1 MSEYQYYEFRA
12 IDRSLDRSAMSA
24 LRALSTRA
32 QITSASFTN
41 EYSYGDFRGDPD
53 KLMEAYFDAH
63 LYVANWGTHQLMLRV
78 PVQLLPLSAVGPYT
92 AEEGLR
98 AWATGT
104 HVILDFASRSED
116 DYGWT
121 EGAGQL
127 DPLLPVRAELLAGD
141 LRALYLGWLAAV
153 ESGEIDEGAT
163 EPPVPPGLGT
173 LSPALTDF
181 AEFLRVDPDLIEIAA
196 SASGSQVPT
205 GPSVADLA
213 SWVAELP
220 EGEKNT
226 ALVQLLGG
234 EGASAAVDLLSQFR
248 ADAARAT
255 SRGGAS
261 PPGARRTVGELL
273 AARERVAEE
282 NRRRAAEKKAH
293 EESRLARERAEA
305 RASLGYAR
313 REGSESLARSGN
325 RGRNEIAQTVR
336 PRDSTTYRSPR
347 PRATGRRDA
356 RVRPARRRIAG
367 TAPQET
373 VLHRAVG
380 QSRNAQVKGPQWIVP
395 SLMRMNPRPRSSA
408 PRSPG

>member
-12 IDRSLDRSAMSA
+12 IDRALDRSALTA

-32 QITSASFTN
+32 RITPTSFTN

-53 KLMEAYFDAH
+53 ELMENYFDAH
-63 LYVANWGTHQLMLRV
+63 LYVANWGTRQLMLRV
-78 PVQLLPLSAVGPYT
+78 PVQLLPLSAVEPYT

-104 HVILDFASRSED
+104 HVILDFVSRSED

-153 ESGEIDEGAT
+153 ESGEIDGGAT

-196 SASGSQVPT
+196 RASASRVST
-205 GPSVADLA
+205 RPSVADLA

-226 ALVQLLGG
+226 ALVQLLTG
-234 EGASAAVDLLSQFR
+234 EGASAAVDLLSRFR
-248 ADAARAT
+248 ADAARAK
-255 SRGGAS
+255 SRGGA
-261 PPGARRTVGELL
+261 PAPGARRTVGELL
-273 AARERVAEE
+273 AARERGAEE

-305 RASLGYAR
+305 RARRLDTLVGKEASLW
-313 REGSESLARSGN
+313 RE
-325 RGRNEIAQTVR
+325 
-336 PRDSTTYRSPR
+336 
-347 PRATGRRDA
+347 
-356 RVRPARRRIAG
+356 AG
-367 TAPQET
+367 TAVGTKLPKQYDHAVQLLTDLRDLAQRADAMPEFARRIGE
-373 VLHRAVG
+373 LREQHR
-380 QSRNAQVKGPQWIVP
+380 KKP
-395 SLMRMNPRPRSSA
+395 SFIERLDKAGMPK
-408 PRSPG
+408 